1 MSIKINDRV
10 RVTVGSEKD
19 SVGEVVNIHKLSVDD
34 IAIVNVDGEM
44 IKVPISALEKEAPK
58 TDTVEELPEGAKR
71 ITFEE
76 TFEALQTAIDPNTV
90 LGEKG
95 KDDSE
100 KTALISMSCMLTGS
114 KIISD
119 LFGDNDEIVITKAQF
134 MTAIADAVKLENL
147 RKDVNGEMS
156 DVSLMIIGLTNAFV
170 LKKMIPILFGDGSE
184 NA

>member
-71 ITFEE
+71 ITLEE
-76 TFEALQTAIDPNTV
+76 TFEALQTAIDPETV

-95 KDDSE
+95 KDYPE
-100 KTALISMSCMLTGS
+100 KTMMVSLSCMMTGS
-114 KIISD
+114 HIISD
-119 LFGDNDEIVITKAQF
+119 LFGDNDEIVITKEGF
-134 MTAIADAVKLENL
+134 MSAIAKGVSLEKLKN
-147 RKDVNGEMS
+147 DTDGEMS
-156 DVSLMIIGLTNAFV
+156 DVSLMIIGMINALV
-170 LKKMIPILFGDGSE
+170 LKRMIPILFGDNSE